1 MTNYDKQNPAGSDI
15 GGGIS
20 GRRRADE
27 IRGFLKQ
34 ATGAFEDAGT
44 RKRWGAGVPECR
56 SAGVYLHAACANIAS
71 HCCRRGVNAAKAA
84 PSSEIPQ
91 GIL

>member
-1 MTNYDKQNPAGSDI
+1 MRMTNYDKQNPAGSDI

-44 RKRWGAGVPECR
+44 RKRWGAGVPGSTCVQPARISPATVAE
-56 SAGVYLHAACANIAS
+56 G
-71 HCCRRGVNAAKAA
+71 
-84 PSSEIPQ
+84 E
-91 GIL
+91 